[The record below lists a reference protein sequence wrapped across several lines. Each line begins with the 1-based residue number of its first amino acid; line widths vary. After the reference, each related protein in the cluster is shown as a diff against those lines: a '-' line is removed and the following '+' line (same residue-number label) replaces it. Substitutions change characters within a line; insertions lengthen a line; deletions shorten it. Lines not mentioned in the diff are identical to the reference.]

1 MTSNTNNGVS
11 VSSNTFY
18 PEKIIFCIDISGE
31 MNHILEF
38 NDLQYPTYNNVES
51 EFQAQKLSVPNS
63 PNGSPIASPNL
74 PPRVLPQSQKPNND
88 IDLINLYNDFN
99 VMNINNN
106 NNNNNQINNNKAH
119 MNSNSATNNYN
130 DNSNN
135 NSNNNNNNN
144 NIDSNDKS
152 GNLKGLAN
160 SAKKKLLKR
169 GEKEDS
175 DNLATGSTDN
185 RKKSNSSLNFLK
197 SSYSNV
203 VQNVFSGNHSR
214 ASSSNS
220 INNLTS
226 VPLNND
232 FPALKQPI
240 EITRLEAV
248 KHYIKRFVSLKGS
261 LCNDHQY
268 AVVLLG
274 VDAIWYNDFT
284 SDYKNMLNV
293 MDEIPAQE
301 ELIRN
306 FGKIQIS
313 TLIIIVLLKYDKI
326 KDKKIN

>member
-51 EFQAQKLSVPNS
+51 EFQAQNFP
-63 PNGSPIASPNL
+63 
-74 PPRVLPQSQKPNND
+74 
-88 IDLINLYNDFN
+88 F
-99 VMNINNN
+99 
-106 NNNNNQINNNKAH
+106 QI
-119 MNSNSATNNYN
+119 
-130 DNSNN
+130 
-135 NSNNNNNNN
+135 
-144 NIDSNDKS
+144 
-152 GNLKGLAN
+152 
-160 SAKKKLLKR
+160 LLKR
-169 GEKEDS
+169 GEKEDN

-306 FGKIQIS
+306 FDMDSLLNLLEERNLIPNMLTSSHLLRIVFLYSRS
-313 TLIIIVLLKYDKI
+313 TIPSINVNNPILKQLQESKLFMFDCIYFHEKKNENFNPQDVFNELLKMEDPSNPSLFFDVIRNGQKFSIAMMKLLGHPFQRKI
-326 KDKKIN
+326 K